1 MEHKKK
7 QKTPSIKLP
16 DTVIDLIDLG
26 QLQREVEAIEDLIE
40 QAHVRAPGE
49 SLSLPRTTQNLEILV
64 RQSEL
69 NMLVDEE
76 RQRLAAF
83 LENVRQKAPVIHVSF
98 AAEPSDVFLQKII
111 AWFRANIHAQ
121 TLLQVGL
128 QPSIAAGCV
137 VRTSNKYFDFS
148 LRQHFYKH
156 TDILVKKLAEAKPER
171 AT

>member
-7 QKTPSIKLP
+7 QKAPSIKLP

-26 QLQREVEAIEDLIE
+26 RLQREVEAIGDFIE
-40 QAHVRAPGE
+40 QAQVRAPGE
-49 SLSLPRTTQNLEILV
+49 SLTMPRTTQDLDALV

-83 LENVRQKAPVIHVSF
+83 LENVRDKAPVIHVSF
-98 AAEPSDVFLQKII
+98 AAEPSDVFLQKVV

-121 TLLQVGL
+121 TLLQIGM

-137 VRTSNKYFDFS
+137 VRTPNKYFDFS

-156 TDILVKKLAEAKPER
+156 TDILIKKLAAAES
-171 AT
+171 TS